1 MIPFLVYRDGMKA
14 HNILVGPSV
23 LAADFAHIEQ
33 GLSEIEK
40 AHADWV
46 HLDVMD
52 GQFVPNITFGDK
64 FVADMRP
71 LSDKVFDT
79 HLMVNTPEKHIES
92 FARAGSD
99 YITFHLEAS
108 LHAHRTVQMI
118 HQYDV
123 KAGVSIVPATPV
135 SMLEH
140 LLADVQQV
148 LIMCVN
154 PGFGGQKL
162 IDACVDKVA
171 QLRRMREQHPS
182 ADFLIA
188 VDGGINLETAP
199 RVVEAGADVLIAGSA
214 FFNADDKQA
223 FVNQLKRLRS

>member
-1 MIPFLVYRDGMKA
+1 M
-14 HNILVGPSV
+14 
-23 LAADFAHIEQ
+23 LAADFARIGQ
-33 GLSEIEK
+33 GLSEIKE

-64 FVADMRP
+64 FIADIRP
-71 LSDKVFDT
+71 LTKMVFDT

-118 HQYDV
+118 HQHNV

-135 SMLEH
+135 FMLEN
-140 LLADVQQV
+140 LLEDVQQV

-162 IDACVDKVA
+162 IDTCVDKVA
-171 QLRRMREQHPS
+171 RLKRMRDENPS
-182 ADFLIA
+182 SDFLIA
-188 VDGGINLETAP
+188 VDGGINLETAQ
-199 RVVEAGADVLIAGSA
+199 RVVEAGADVLITGSA
-214 FFNADDKQA
+214 FFNAADRQA
-223 FVNQLKRLRS
+223 FVNKLKRLRS